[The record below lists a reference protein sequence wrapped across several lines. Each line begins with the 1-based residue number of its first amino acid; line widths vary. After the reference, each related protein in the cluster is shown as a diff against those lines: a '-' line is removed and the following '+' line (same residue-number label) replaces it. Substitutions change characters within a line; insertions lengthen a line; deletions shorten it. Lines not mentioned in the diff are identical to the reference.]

1 MNTLKFG
8 NGEWYGKED
17 TILAYNDEN
26 NNYKPLPFTFERAS
40 TATVVGKDGLIKTVG
55 SGEPRIDYKD
65 NTDGAL
71 KLEPTRTNLVTYS
84 EDFSNA
90 AWAKSNVSIT
100 INSTTSPDG
109 LLNGSLMT
117 ITGGTSDQ
125 RISDDVTYSGTNVF
139 SVFAKAN
146 DSKWLSLRIGS
157 IANKWFDLENGVL
170 GGSTIATGLV
180 DSFIEDF
187 GNGWYRCGII
197 FTDSSTTNT
206 RIYPAENDLDITHTS
221 GSVYVYG
228 AQAESSSSYATS
240 LINTNGSAVTRLADV
255 CNNGGNE
262 QVINSTE
269 GVLYAE
275 ISALADDG
283 TKRYISLSDGSN
295 SNDVRLYFDTGGY
308 ISALTKVGGSTQA
321 FLQTNA
327 YTQTDFNKIAF
338 KFKENNFSLY
348 VNGIEVATDNLGS
361 VNTANTL
368 NQLAFFGNLLPFY
381 GNVKDVRVYNTALT
395 DQELAALTQV

>member
-1 MNTLKFG
+1 MANTLNLG
-8 NGEWYGKED
+8 NGQWATKEGS
-17 TILAYNDEN
+17 LLGYNSEN
-26 NNYKPLPFTFERAS
+26 NNYKPLPFDFSRAS
-40 TATVVGKDGLIKTVG
+40 TATRVNKQGLIETVG
-55 SGEPRIDYKD
+55 ANEPRVDYKD
-65 NTDGAL
+65 DSKGAL
-71 KLEPTRTNLVTYS
+71 LLEPQSTNLITYS
-84 EDFSNA
+84 EDFNAWTKTGNTTISATNIISPSGQNNATLITGLDGTGGNDLKFNVGINTANKTFTFSVYLKGSGTLRLHLSNNIDNA
-90 AWAKSNVSIT
+90 ASNVVTLTTSWVRYELT
-100 INSTTSPDG
+100 HTFNSTTSTSLSCVLDDSDG
-109 LLNGSLMT
+109 ST
-117 ITGGTSDQ
+117 ATE
-125 RISDDVTYSGTNVF
+125 YNVF
-139 SVFAKAN
+139 AAQ
-146 DSKWLSLRIGS
+146 
-157 IANKWFDLENGVL
+157 LEEL
-170 GGSTIATGLV
+170 
-180 DSFIEDF
+180 
-187 GNGWYRCGII
+187 
-197 FTDSSTTNT
+197 
-206 RIYPAENDLDITHTS
+206 
-221 GSVYVYG
+221 
-228 AQAESSSSYATS
+228 SYATS
-240 LINTNGSAVTRLADV
+240 YIKTTSAAVTRLADV